1 MPPTYP
7 TVTPGNLELTPM
19 QVKFQGPTDV
29 SSTDLGGT
37 LGNVTISSKYMK
49 ADLKAD
55 QFGET
60 VLNRKVSGFQMT
72 VTTEFAEVKNKSL
85 FKILF
90 PHGSLVGSGEKAFDW
105 VTAIGDDDLTN
116 AGKLTLHPLSRASSD
131 VNYDWTFFKACAS
144 AESEF
149 VFGPTEQVKAKIVWN
164 ILPDMTTTPAR
175 FARLGDTT
183 F

>member
-7 TVTPGNLELTPM
+7 NVTTSNLELTPM

-37 LGNVTISSKYMK
+37 LGNVVISSKYTK
-49 ADLKAD
+49 AEMKAD

-60 VLNRKVSGFQMT
+60 ILNRRVSGFQMT
-72 VTTEFAEVKNKSL
+72 VTTEFAEIKNKNL
-85 FKILF
+85 LKILY
-90 PHGSLVGSGEKAFDW
+90 PHGTLVGAGEKAFDW
-105 VTAIGDDDLTN
+105 KTNVGDDDLAN
-116 AGKLTLHPLSRASSD
+116 SGVLTLHPLSRGSTD
-131 VNYDWTFFKACAS
+131 VNFDWTFWKACAS

-149 VFGPTEQVKAKIVWN
+149 TFGPTEQTKAKIVWN
-164 ILPDMTTTPAR
+164 VLPDTSVSPAR
-175 FARLGDTT
+175 FARLGDTS